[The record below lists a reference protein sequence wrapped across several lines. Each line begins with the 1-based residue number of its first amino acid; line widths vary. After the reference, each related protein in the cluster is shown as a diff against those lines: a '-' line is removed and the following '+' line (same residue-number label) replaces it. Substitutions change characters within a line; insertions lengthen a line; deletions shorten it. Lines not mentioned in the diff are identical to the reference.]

1 MGSLSARCRALR
13 WARDAYSQILAS
25 RLIMKNTIITIVSVA
40 IAASAFMF
48 AYEQRS
54 QSPSLGELNRFT
66 SVTNT
71 AVACGTS
78 DAVVLATSTGRQYV
92 AITNTS
98 ATPVYLAL
106 GAAAVGSRGI
116 YLGASGGAFEI
127 NQDNLFTGAIH
138 CIASSTAIVGVISK

>member
-1 MGSLSARCRALR
+1 MKTTFALI
-13 WARDAYSQILAS
+13 ATVALIVLGTLLFLEKSSSTPAQTFGDIN
-25 RLIMKNTIITIVSVA
+25 RLTN
-40 IAASAFMF
+40 
-48 AYEQRS
+48 
-54 QSPSLGELNRFT
+54 
-66 SVTNT
+66 VTNT
-71 AVACGTS
+71 SVACGTS
-78 DAVVLATSTGRQYV
+78 DTLVLATSSGRQYV

-106 GAAAVGSRGI
+106 GTTAVGSNGI